1 MIMMRVSGIAARER
15 LRRALR
21 RQTIAEWIATG
32 VAAIAGG
39 GLVFVIVSGGRVP
52 TIVIA
57 LLVTALTGS
66 AVAGLTLAAIAVGTR
81 ALADRIDATGSQV
94 ADHGQQ
100 VAAMHRTLM
109 EVCHQVAQIA
119 EQHRAML
126 DTMRAAIRE
135 LGRMRMA
142 ERDREAMAAEL
153 SMAMERATRALAMER
168 AQAARLHAA
177 LTRQRRAHEAAL
189 GAVIRRYRAELDRM
203 AVDSKAAERRAREE
217 GRAEGIEQG
226 FEIGYKA
233 GRADRGEGGAV
244 IRMPRRRS

>member
-1 MIMMRVSGIAARER
+1 MMRISGVATRYR

-109 EVCHQVAQIA
+109 EVCHHVAQIA

-126 DTMRAAIRE
+126 DTMRAIIRE
-135 LGRMRMA
+135 LARMRMDERERDERFAAYAA
-142 ERDREAMAAEL
+142 ERMEVERRLSDEVGRLREVASRMQGAISAMSE
-153 SMAMERATRALAMER
+153 
-168 AQAARLHAA
+168 
-177 LTRQRRAHEAAL
+177 AHEAAL
-189 GAVIRRYRAELDRM
+189 HAVATKGFEVGYDARGAEEA
-203 AVDSKAAERRAREE
+203 RARVT
-217 GRAEGIEQG
+217 RL
-226 FEIGYKA
+226 
-233 GRADRGEGGAV
+233 R
-244 IRMPRRRS
+244 

>member
-1 MIMMRVSGIAARER
+1 MMRVSGIAARER

-109 EVCHQVAQIA
+109 EVCHHVAQIA
-119 EQHRAML
+119 EQHQELL

-142 ERDREAMAAEL
+142 ERDREARLAEL
-153 SMAMERATRALAMER
+153 QTAMEQLELRHQVQLHDV
-168 AQAARLHAA
+168 AR
-177 LTRQRRAHEAAL
+177 T
-189 GAVIRRYRAELDRM
+189 AVEQGYRAGQL
-203 AVDSKAAERRAREE
+203 AAEREREATRRDDYWRVYADVLE
-217 GRAEGIEQG
+217 DLAGEPPSEQ
-226 FEIGYKA
+226 
-233 GRADRGEGGAV
+233 
-244 IRMPRRRS
+244 

>member
-1 MIMMRVSGIAARER
+1 MMRISGVATRYR

-109 EVCHQVAQIA
+109 EVCHHVAQIA

-126 DTMRAAIRE
+126 DTMRAAIRM
-135 LGRMRMA
+135 RPNSRMA
-142 ERDREAMAAEL
+142 ERDREARLAEL
-153 SMAMERATRALAMER
+153 QTAMGQLELRHQVQLHDV
-168 AQAARLHAA
+168 AR
-177 LTRQRRAHEAAL
+177 T
-189 GAVIRRYRAELDRM
+189 AVEQGYRAGQR
-203 AVDSKAAERRAREE
+203 AAERNRVAESPDPRALRQLYWQVYTDVINDLAGGTGGDPTAER
-217 GRAEGIEQG
+217 GR
-226 FEIGYKA
+226 
-233 GRADRGEGGAV
+233 
-244 IRMPRRRS
+244 